1 MNRKLHEILSQLRLK
16 GMAEALDREIQKA
29 EKEGSAVSEVIERLL
44 LNEQVYRQNQSLLNR
59 LKGAKIPWEWTLKTF
74 PFGRQPGVSRTQINE
89 LSGLAFLERKENI
102 VFIGHPG
109 VGKSGLAIGL
119 LRQALLSG
127 YKGRFYHAQDLLDEL
142 YASLA
147 DRSSQKLIHRLCRF
161 DLLVIDEL
169 GYLTLKPEQINAFF
183 KLMGERYGK
192 KSTILTTNLDYP
204 EWYDLFQRKSL
215 VDALLDRLKH
225 HCITIR
231 IDGPTLRTSPDG
243 KGKPN
248 TKS

>member
-44 LNEQVYRQNQSLLNR
+44 LNEQVYRQNISLLNR

-89 LSGLAFLERKENI
+89 LSGLAFVERKENI

-147 DRSSQKLIHRLCRF
+147 DRSSRKLIHRLCRF